1 MMRLAKL
8 THSFTLK
15 NAAQKC
21 TDQSHVKR
29 HGSSSSNGAGQ
40 SINGLA
46 ATATA
51 ATRGSSSS
59 GNTSYTSNSNNSNSK
74 RKSKPRTKCF
84 GGTVF
89 RCCLPC
95 RGGGS
100 AAPATSPPQTP
111 AQTPDE
117 LKPKTQIKID
127 SQTRNEHKQQQ
138 EQQKYQLQQQLDNEL
153 ETCAPGEKKHSLAD
167 TIGTSVTTP
176 ISLKTLINDVDEDL
190 EQHLSAAD
198 IAAAS
203 LASGLVAR
211 RAEPETLSDAS
222 VSPTV
227 VVLQL
232 SNTLTASTAPSLTLP
247 TDVEE
252 GIANSS
258 LTTAAAGTATL
269 LSTIASS
276 VSPTSP
282 SPSGIYSVNQQPSGS
297 NSSNSS
303 SSGGGGA
310 AGAPAGSPAGTA
322 TAAASGAAAAAAAQR
337 CSCQPQTSP
346 LPHIKEEEESE
357 QQQQQHANNRQPSNT
372 NSSNSKDK
380 SSPIKGFEEPLP
392 PITIAGGGYCGSCES
407 VHHSS
412 GTSSSATGVGVGG
425 GGGGSSTQQEYVGAS
440 TPSPRI
446 KLKFRKPH
454 KSCWSRIVLAPIGGT
469 GGTGSSSATVIGSN
483 SNETLAS
490 SGGSSTGNTNTNNSS
505 SISVAAHHRLAS
517 SSASALASHPSNSQ
531 LLPTSKMQAEQGS
544 IGDLQKYHSRYL
556 KNRRHT
562 LANVRFDV
570 ENGQGARS
578 PLEGGSP
585 SAGLVLQNLPQ
596 RRESFLYRSDSDF
609 EMSPKSMSRNSSI
622 ASERFKE
629 QEASILVDRSHGEDL
644 IVTPFAQILA
654 SLRSVRNNL
663 LSLTNVPASNKRPAQ
678 SSSGRGGNAGGVQLA
693 QGEEN
698 YTRLATDTIEELDWC
713 LDQLETIQTHRSV
726 SDMASLKF
734 KRMLNKE
741 LSHFSESSRSGNQ
754 ISEYICSTF
763 LDKQQEFDLP
773 SLRVEENTEPS
784 TQPVNQYPR
793 SRSPRGPPMSQISGV
808 KRPLSHT
815 NSFTGERL
823 PTFGVETPKEN
834 ELGTLLA
841 ELDTWGIEIFKIG
854 DWSCNRPLTCVAY
867 TIFQSRELLTSL
879 MIPPKTFLNFMTT
892 LEDHYVKDNPFH
904 NSLHAADVT
913 QSTNVLLNTP
923 ALEGVFTPLEVGG
936 ALFAACIH
944 DVDHPGLT
952 NQFLV
957 NSSSELAL
965 MYNDESVLEN
975 HHLAVAFK
983 LLQNQGCDIF
993 GNMQKKQR
1001 QTLRKMVIDIVL
1013 STDMSKHM
1021 SLLADLKTMVETKK
1035 VAGSGVLLLD
1045 NYTDRIQVLEN
1056 LVHCADL
1063 SNPTKPLPLYKRWV
1077 ALLMEEFFLQGDK
1090 ERESGMDISPM
1101 CDRHNAT
1108 IEKSQVGFIDYIVH
1122 PLWETWADLVHPDA
1136 QDILDTL
1143 EENRDYYQSMIPPS
1157 PPPSAADEIPQDEKI
1172 RFQITLEE
1180 SDQENLAEL
1189 EECDESE
1196 SRADAG
1202 SSTTTGTTATSAA
1215 GGGHPPGSQN
1225 QAQRGGM

>member
-1 MMRLAKL
+1 MRLSKL
-8 THSFTLK
+8 TNQNKQLKSSTQKYEQQQYRDCPAKGQMGGFGKRLSGTLSILSSNNSGSCRSIGTAGGGGAAGAGSGQLNTSSLHQRSSFG
-15 NAAQKC
+15 NGSC
-21 TDQSHVKR
+21 V
-29 HGSSSSNGAGQ
+29 SSSS
-40 SINGLA
+40 
-46 ATATA
+46 T
-51 ATRGSSSS
+51 
-59 GNTSYTSNSNNSNSK
+59 NNSCPNK
-74 RKSKPRTKCF
+74 RRKSKTFKCF
-84 GGTVF
+84 SSTVF

-95 RGGGS
+95 RGGSSS
-100 AAPATSPPQTP
+100 AAPATSPPHTP
-111 AQTPDE
+111 VQATAAETAAADNSSVKRKRSGKSSIE
-117 LKPKTQIKID
+117 LTD
-127 SQTRNEHKQQQ
+127 GNES
-138 EQQKYQLQQQLDNEL
+138 LI
-153 ETCAPGEKKHSLAD
+153 AAAAAAVKKHSLAD
-167 TIGTSVTTP
+167 TIGTSATTP
-176 ISLKTLINDVDEDL
+176 ISLKTLINDEEDID
-190 EQHLSAAD
+190 QQYSAAD

-203 LASGLVAR
+203 LASGILPR
-211 RAEPETLSDAS
+211 KAEPETLSDTS
-222 VSPTV
+222 ISPTAAA
-227 VVLQL
+227 LQ
-232 SNTLTASTAPSLTLP
+232 
-247 TDVEE
+247 
-252 GIANSS
+252 
-258 LTTAAAGTATL
+258 TAAAGGSASASSL
-269 LSTIASS
+269 LSTTTSLLS
-276 VSPTSP
+276 V
-282 SPSGIYSVNQQPSGS
+282 
-297 NSSNSS
+297 
-303 SSGGGGA
+303 
-310 AGAPAGSPAGTA
+310 A
-322 TAAASGAAAAAAAQR
+322 TAAAPAIASTQSSPTTPPNTISANQANIVGTPAPAVVSPVTATGGSVSSAAPAATGATPSR
-337 CSCQPQTSP
+337 CCCPPPQTSP

-357 QQQQQHANNRQPSNT
+357 HQLNRQHSIQQDDSTEPTTTT
-372 NSSNSKDK
+372 NSAKQ
-380 SSPIKGFEEPLP
+380 P
-392 PITIAGGGYCGSCES
+392 PPQP
-407 VHHSS
+407 HSS
-412 GTSSSATGVGVGG
+412 QTDQLSPYAANPSGSSESCTSLSANAVTTSSATGGCT
-425 GGGGSSTQQEYVGAS
+425 TQDFTTS

-446 KLKFRKPH
+446 KHKFRKQH
-454 KSCWSRIVLAPIGGT
+454 KSGWSRIVLAPSSLAGVT
-469 GGTGSSSATVIGSN
+469 GGCAAANSS
-483 SNETLAS
+483 ETLAS
-490 SGGSSTGNTNTNNSS
+490 NNSS
-505 SISVAAHHRLAS
+505 SAATVSAAGPGNTRLAS
-517 SSASALASHPSNSQ
+517 SSLASALGAQQSNSSQ
-531 LLPTSKMQAEQGS
+531 LLPASKMQAEQGS

-570 ENGQGARS
+570 ENGQSARS

-629 QEASILVDRSHGEDL
+629 QEASILIDRSHGEDL

-663 LSLTNVPASNKRPAQ
+663 LSLTNVPASNKRPTQ
-678 SSSGRGGNAGGVQLA
+678 TSMGRSSTAGIILN
-693 QGEEN
+693 QGDEA

-741 LSHFSESSRSGNQ
+741 LSHFSESSKSGNQ

-773 SLRVEENTEPS
+773 SMRLEDNTVTAHEHSAITGP
-784 TQPVNQYPR
+784 NQQR

-823 PTFGVETPKEN
+823 PTYGVETSHESA
-834 ELGTLLA
+834 LGTQLA
-841 ELDTWGIEIFKIG
+841 ELDTWGIDIFKIG
-854 DWSCNRPLTCVAY
+854 DLSNNRPLTCVAY
-867 TIFQSRELLTSL
+867 TVFQSRELLTSL
-879 MIPPKTFLNFMTT
+879 MIPPKNFLNFMST

-993 GNMQKKQR
+993 CNMQKKQR

-1077 ALLMEEFFLQGDK
+1077 GLLMEEFFLQGDK

-1101 CDRHNAT
+1101 CDRYNST

-1157 PPPSAADEIPQDEKI
+1157 PPPSQADEQLATDDKI
-1172 RFQITLEE
+1172 RFQVTLEE

-1189 EECDESE
+1189 EEGDETAAERGDDGVSA
-1196 SRADAG
+1196 ADNM
-1202 SSTTTGTTATSAA
+1202 TTAGDNKPS
-1215 GGGHPPGSQN
+1215 GSQN
-1225 QAQRGGM
+1225 QPHHAGM

>member
-1 MMRLAKL
+1 M
-8 THSFTLK
+8 
-15 NAAQKC
+15 
-21 TDQSHVKR
+21 
-29 HGSSSSNGAGQ
+29 
-40 SINGLA
+40 
-46 ATATA
+46 
-51 ATRGSSSS
+51 
-59 GNTSYTSNSNNSNSK
+59 SK
-74 RKSKPRTKCF
+74 DDS
-84 GGTVF
+84 
-89 RCCLPC
+89 
-95 RGGGS
+95 
-100 AAPATSPPQTP
+100 TSPPQYIVTTP
-111 AQTPDE
+111 SEAEGDDE
-117 LKPKTQIKID
+117 DQSLEDFEGTINAVTE
-127 SQTRNEHKQQQ
+127 SMMQQ
-138 EQQKYQLQQQLDNEL
+138 EQHQKR
-153 ETCAPGEKKHSLAD
+153 
-167 TIGTSVTTP
+167 V
-176 ISLKTLINDVDEDL
+176 
-190 EQHLSAAD
+190 
-198 IAAAS
+198 
-203 LASGLVAR
+203 
-211 RAEPETLSDAS
+211 
-222 VSPTV
+222 VS
-227 VVLQL
+227 QM
-232 SNTLTASTAPSLTLP
+232 SRQ
-247 TDVEE
+247 
-252 GIANSS
+252 
-258 LTTAAAGTATL
+258 
-269 LSTIASS
+269 IASRSFS
-276 VSPTSP
+276 VASA
-282 SPSGIYSVNQQPSGS
+282 
-297 NSSNSS
+297 SS
-303 SSGGGGA
+303 SVI
-310 AGAPAGSPAGTA
+310 
-322 TAAASGAAAAAAAQR
+322 Q
-337 CSCQPQTSP
+337 
-346 LPHIKEEEESE
+346 EESKNVTE
-357 QQQQQHANNRQPSNT
+357 QLLQQQQQQQQQKSQQVYAIQKTISANTRSQSLQSGNDQTLLMSNNTLGSTTTTTKLSQQLKAKSSTSIVSSEQRTGHFMQKTSSTTSSVGTKSKFQSFLQQPDAVSGHPTSTSSGHFLTAHQKHVRQFVRSTSAHSETNTSNT
-372 NSSNSKDK
+372 TGTTNRPEKCIRSASAQIDDSNNSGDVITGGETLTTSTSNKLSLQQSSSILISKSAETIETK
-380 SSPIKGFEEPLP
+380 SLATASTSTGARTHLTLSGGFLAPPNRKITILSPIHAPPGLHDMIKRAGRSPL
-392 PITIAGGGYCGSCES
+392 
-407 VHHSS
+407 
-412 GTSSSATGVGVGG
+412 
-425 GGGGSSTQQEYVGAS
+425 
-440 TPSPRI
+440 SPRI
-446 KLKFRKPH
+446 SFP
-454 KSCWSRIVLAPIGGT
+454 
-469 GGTGSSSATVIGSN
+469 GSEADIFG
-483 SNETLAS
+483 
-490 SGGSSTGNTNTNNSS
+490 
-505 SISVAAHHRLAS
+505 
-517 SSASALASHPSNSQ
+517 
-531 LLPTSKMQAEQGS
+531 
-544 IGDLQKYHSRYL
+544 
-556 KNRRHT
+556 
-562 LANVRFDV
+562 FDV
-570 ENGQGARS
+570 ENGQTARS

-629 QEASILVDRSHGEDL
+629 QEASILIDRSHGEDL

-663 LSLTNVPASNKRPAQ
+663 ISLTNVPAPNKRPTQ
-678 SSSGRGGNAGGVQLA
+678 TSLGRSSTAGMQLN
-693 QGEEN
+693 QGDEA

-773 SLRVEENTEPS
+773 SMRVEENVEHSAMPIP
-784 TQPVNQYPR
+784 QQR

-823 PTFGVETPKEN
+823 PTYGVETPHEAA
-834 ELGTLLA
+834 LGQHLA
-841 ELDTWGIEIFKIG
+841 ELDTWGIDIFKIG
-854 DWSCNRPLTCVAY
+854 DLSKNRPLTCVAY

-879 MIPPKTFLNFMTT
+879 MIPPKNFLNFMTT

-993 GNMQKKQR
+993 CNMQKKQR

-1063 SNPTKPLPLYKRWV
+1063 SNPTKPLSLYKRWV
-1077 ALLMEEFFLQGDK
+1077 GLLMEEFFLQGDK

-1157 PPPSAADEIPQDEKI
+1157 PPPSATEEQTTGTDDKI
-1172 RFQITLEE
+1172 RFQVTLEE

-1189 EECDESE
+1189 EEGDET
-1196 SRADAG
+1196 AG
-1202 SSTTTGTTATSAA
+1202 ERGDDNMTTAVESK
-1215 GGGHPPGSQN
+1215 PSGSQN
-1225 QAQRGGM
+1225 QSHNAGM

>member
-1 MMRLAKL
+1 MLNKNSASSQSLPRV
-8 THSFTLK
+8 HSFF
-15 NAAQKC
+15 NMIP
-21 TDQSHVKR
+21 
-29 HGSSSSNGAGQ
+29 
-40 SINGLA
+40 SIMQDDLA
-46 ATATA
+46 VTIMAD
-51 ATRGSSSS
+51 RDNMFSI
-59 GNTSYTSNSNNSNSK
+59 
-74 RKSKPRTKCF
+74 KS
-84 GGTVF
+84 
-89 RCCLPC
+89 
-95 RGGGS
+95 
-100 AAPATSPPQTP
+100 Q
-111 AQTPDE
+111 
-117 LKPKTQIKID
+117 
-127 SQTRNEHKQQQ
+127 
-138 EQQKYQLQQQLDNEL
+138 
-153 ETCAPGEKKHSLAD
+153 
-167 TIGTSVTTP
+167 
-176 ISLKTLINDVDEDL
+176 
-190 EQHLSAAD
+190 
-198 IAAAS
+198 
-203 LASGLVAR
+203 
-211 RAEPETLSDAS
+211 
-222 VSPTV
+222 
-227 VVLQL
+227 
-232 SNTLTASTAPSLTLP
+232 
-247 TDVEE
+247 
-252 GIANSS
+252 
-258 LTTAAAGTATL
+258 
-269 LSTIASS
+269 
-276 VSPTSP
+276 
-282 SPSGIYSVNQQPSGS
+282 
-297 NSSNSS
+297 
-303 SSGGGGA
+303 
-310 AGAPAGSPAGTA
+310 
-322 TAAASGAAAAAAAQR
+322 
-337 CSCQPQTSP
+337 
-346 LPHIKEEEESE
+346 
-357 QQQQQHANNRQPSNT
+357 
-372 NSSNSKDK
+372 
-380 SSPIKGFEEPLP
+380 
-392 PITIAGGGYCGSCES
+392 
-407 VHHSS
+407 
-412 GTSSSATGVGVGG
+412 
-425 GGGGSSTQQEYVGAS
+425 
-440 TPSPRI
+440 
-446 KLKFRKPH
+446 
-454 KSCWSRIVLAPIGGT
+454 
-469 GGTGSSSATVIGSN
+469 
-483 SNETLAS
+483 
-490 SGGSSTGNTNTNNSS
+490 
-505 SISVAAHHRLAS
+505 
-517 SSASALASHPSNSQ
+517 
-531 LLPTSKMQAEQGS
+531 
-544 IGDLQKYHSRYL
+544 
-556 KNRRHT
+556 
-562 LANVRFDV
+562 
-570 ENGQGARS
+570 
-578 PLEGGSP
+578 
-585 SAGLVLQNLPQ
+585 
-596 RRESFLYRSDSDF
+596 
-609 EMSPKSMSRNSSI
+609 
-622 ASERFKE
+622 
-629 QEASILVDRSHGEDL
+629 RSHGEDL

>member
-1 MMRLAKL
+1 MIA
-8 THSFTLK
+8 TLFIFF
-15 NAAQKC
+15 AFIRAFPW
-21 TDQSHVKR
+21 R
-29 HGSSSSNGAGQ
+29 RRRPRP
-40 SINGLA
+40 IILPPA
-46 ATATA
+46 ATPQSPVPLQST
-51 ATRGSSSS
+51 
-59 GNTSYTSNSNNSNSK
+59 
-74 RKSKPRTKCF
+74 
-84 GGTVF
+84 
-89 RCCLPC
+89 
-95 RGGGS
+95 
-100 AAPATSPPQTP
+100 ATSPTQSHPSAATTSVPTTTPPPNEYSAKSSTLTTLTNGTAVANEQHEHSTIISNQTYD
-111 AQTPDE
+111 AAKTVAVADDLEETPRRSSVQQARR
-117 LKPKTQIKID
+117 KSSKSIKYHEVTFSGSVGGGESD
-127 SQTRNEHKQQQ
+127 DNEHETPHTTRRSSSHHKPHHQLHQQHHHHHQQQ
-138 EQQKYQLQQQLDNEL
+138 QQQQRQ
-153 ETCAPGEKKHSLAD
+153 
-167 TIGTSVTTP
+167 
-176 ISLKTLINDVDEDL
+176 
-190 EQHLSAAD
+190 QHLLQHQQTLSAA
-198 IAAAS
+198 S
-203 LASGLVAR
+203 R
-211 RAEPETLSDAS
+211 
-222 VSPTV
+222 
-227 VVLQL
+227 
-232 SNTLTASTAPSLTLP
+232 
-247 TDVEE
+247 
-252 GIANSS
+252 
-258 LTTAAAGTATL
+258 
-269 LSTIASS
+269 
-276 VSPTSP
+276 PTSP
-282 SPSGIYSVNQQPSGS
+282 DSHSSASHYRSLSSGHSGRTRNSTDYETASSELYNSAKSHVDATAEGADDGDIGGGGVSGTNGQVHSSIAIVTRSIAGGRRFPPRRAATVATDTLGTDDEGAGTDAHYEDAEEAADDDRDPDSYDRETEEFYSNIQDAVGPPGTRSKR
-297 NSSNSS
+297 SSLFSRSDSSATTTS
-303 SSGGGGA
+303 SSGGGTFMGGKRRSTA
-310 AGAPAGSPAGTA
+310 SIISSSMCSDVIPIDRRSSTA
-322 TAAASGAAAAAAAQR
+322 TEYSVRSASGQR
-337 CSCQPQTSP
+337 
-346 LPHIKEEEESE
+346 
-357 QQQQQHANNRQPSNT
+357 R
-372 NSSNSKDK
+372 SSGRIRRYISRM
-380 SSPIKGFEEPLP
+380 
-392 PITIAGGGYCGSCES
+392 TIAGARRR
-407 VHHSS
+407 
-412 GTSSSATGVGVGG
+412 T
-425 GGGGSSTQQEYVGAS
+425 
-440 TPSPRI
+440 
-446 KLKFRKPH
+446 
-454 KSCWSRIVLAPIGGT
+454 
-469 GGTGSSSATVIGSN
+469 TGS
-483 SNETLAS
+483 
-490 SGGSSTGNTNTNNSS
+490 
-505 SISVAAHHRLAS
+505 
-517 SSASALASHPSNSQ
+517 
-531 LLPTSKMQAEQGS
+531 
-544 IGDLQKYHSRYL
+544 
-556 KNRRHT
+556 
-562 LANVRFDV
+562 FDV

-622 ASERFKE
+622 ASE
-629 QEASILVDRSHGEDL
+629 SHGEDL

-663 LSLTNVPASNKRPAQ
+663 LSLTNVQASNKSRRPTQ
-678 SSSGRGGNAGGVQLA
+678 SSSVGRAAAAAGVQLV
-693 QGEEN
+693 QGDES

-763 LDKQQEFDLP
+763 LDKQQELDLP
-773 SLRVEENTEPS
+773 SMRGDDNPDQLS
-784 TQPVNQYPR
+784 MLTQHQR
-793 SRSPRGPPMSQISGV
+793 CRSPRGGPPMSQISGV

-823 PTFGVETPKEN
+823 PTFGVETVHEN
-834 ELGTLLA
+834 ALGTLLGDI
-841 ELDTWGIEIFKIG
+841 DTWGIDIFKLG
-854 DWSCNRPLTCVAY
+854 DLSANRPLTCVAY

-879 MIPPKTFLNFMTT
+879 MIPPKTFINFMTT

-923 ALEGVFTPLEVGG
+923 ALEGVFTSLEVGG

-993 GNMQKKQR
+993 CNMQKKQR

-1077 ALLMEEFFLQGDK
+1077 SLLMEEFFLQGDK

-1101 CDRHNAT
+1101 CDRHNST

-1157 PPPSAADEIPQDEKI
+1157 PPPSTADDQPSDDKI
-1172 RFQITLEE
+1172 RFQVTLEE

-1196 SRADAG
+1196 HNKTEVAE
-1202 SSTTTGTTATSAA
+1202 TTTAMGEHKPS
-1215 GGGHPPGSQN
+1215 GSEN
-1225 QAQRGGM
+1225 QSHHGGM

>member
-1 MMRLAKL
+1 MSQDGKVSPPQYIVTTPSEVDADEVRSEQDLECGDGAAAGEQTAQQRIFSQMATQMASRSFSIATSSTTVKSGSNSLDGTSSAAL
-8 THSFTLK
+8 GSTVSTQQQQQVSSQMVHSQKTITTSTRSQSLQS
-15 NAAQKC
+15 AAVVSGDHSLLSQLG
-21 TDQSHVKR
+21 
-29 HGSSSSNGAGQ
+29 GSIGGLGAGSTAITQLGGQLKAQ
-40 SINGLA
+40 SSTSIVSSEQRSYIQKMASTTSTSSTKTNFKSFLQQPDTTGHPI
-46 ATATA
+46 
-51 ATRGSSSS
+51 SSSS
-59 GNTSYTSNSNNSNSK
+59 GSFLTAHQKHVRQFVRSTSAHSEATAHPISGSMGGQ
-74 RKSKPRTKCF
+74 RPDKCI
-84 GGTVF
+84 
-89 RCCLPC
+89 R
-95 RGGGS
+95 S
-100 AAPATSPPQTP
+100 AS
-111 AQTPDE
+111 
-117 LKPKTQIKID
+117 TQIEETGAAELTADGMGVTQLSTSSKLG
-127 SQTRNEHKQQQ
+127 
-138 EQQKYQLQQQLDNEL
+138 LQQSSSILISKSAETIEMKTSSQSAGIRTQL
-153 ETCAPGEKKHSLAD
+153 
-167 TIGTSVTTP
+167 
-176 ISLKTLINDVDEDL
+176 
-190 EQHLSAAD
+190 
-198 IAAAS
+198 
-203 LASGLVAR
+203 
-211 RAEPETLSDAS
+211 TLSGGLLAPPNRKITIL
-222 VSPTV
+222 SP
-227 VVLQL
+227 
-232 SNTLTASTAPSLTLP
+232 
-247 TDVEE
+247 
-252 GIANSS
+252 IH
-258 LTTAAAGTATL
+258 
-269 LSTIASS
+269 
-276 VSPTSP
+276 
-282 SPSGIYSVNQQPSGS
+282 
-297 NSSNSS
+297 
-303 SSGGGGA
+303 
-310 AGAPAGSPAGTA
+310 APAGLHELLKR
-322 TAAASGAAAAAAAQR
+322 SGR
-337 CSCQPQTSP
+337 SP
-346 LPHIKEEEESE
+346 L
-357 QQQQQHANNRQPSNT
+357 
-372 NSSNSKDK
+372 
-380 SSPIKGFEEPLP
+380 
-392 PITIAGGGYCGSCES
+392 
-407 VHHSS
+407 
-412 GTSSSATGVGVGG
+412 
-425 GGGGSSTQQEYVGAS
+425 
-440 TPSPRI
+440 SPRI
-446 KLKFRKPH
+446 SFP
-454 KSCWSRIVLAPIGGT
+454 
-469 GGTGSSSATVIGSN
+469 GSEA
-483 SNETLAS
+483 
-490 SGGSSTGNTNTNNSS
+490 
-505 SISVAAHHRLAS
+505 
-517 SSASALASHPSNSQ
+517 
-531 LLPTSKMQAEQGS
+531 
-544 IGDLQKYHSRYL
+544 DLFG
-556 KNRRHT
+556 
-562 LANVRFDV
+562 FDV

-629 QEASILVDRSHGEDL
+629 QEASILIDRSHGEDL

-663 LSLTNVPASNKRPAQ
+663 LSLTNVQASNKSRRPTQ
-678 SSSGRGGNAGGVQLA
+678 SSSVGRASTAGVQLV
-693 QGEEN
+693 QGDES

-763 LDKQQEFDLP
+763 LDKQQELDLP
-773 SLRVEENTEPS
+773 SMRGDDNPDQHNML
-784 TQPVNQYPR
+784 TQHQR
-793 SRSPRGPPMSQISGV
+793 CRSPRGPPMSQISGV

-823 PTFGVETPKEN
+823 PTFGVETVHEN
-834 ELGTLLA
+834 ALGTLLGDV
-841 ELDTWGIEIFKIG
+841 DTWGIDIFKIG
-854 DWSCNRPLTCVAY
+854 DLSANRPLTCVAY

-923 ALEGVFTPLEVGG
+923 ALEGVFTSLEVGG

-993 GNMQKKQR
+993 CNMQKKQR

-1077 ALLMEEFFLQGDK
+1077 SLLMEEFFLQGDK

-1157 PPPSAADEIPQDEKI
+1157 PPPSAADDQPSDDKI
-1172 RFQITLEE
+1172 RFQVTLEE

-1196 SRADAG
+1196 HNKPEAA
-1202 SSTTTGTTATSAA
+1202 TVTTAS
-1215 GGGHPPGSQN
+1215 GSEN
-1225 QAQRGGM
+1225 QSHHGGM

>member
-1 MMRLAKL
+1 MIA
-8 THSFTLK
+8 TLFIIF
-15 NAAQKC
+15 AFIRAFPW
-21 TDQSHVKR
+21 R
-29 HGSSSSNGAGQ
+29 
-40 SINGLA
+40 
-46 ATATA
+46 
-51 ATRGSSSS
+51 R
-59 GNTSYTSNSNNSNSK
+59 
-74 RKSKPRTKCF
+74 R
-84 GGTVF
+84 
-89 RCCLPC
+89 
-95 RGGGS
+95 RGGDY
-100 AAPATSPPQTP
+100 PAIE
-111 AQTPDE
+111 A
-117 LKPKTQIKID
+117 
-127 SQTRNEHKQQQ
+127 
-138 EQQKYQLQQQLDNEL
+138 
-153 ETCAPGEKKHSLAD
+153 G
-167 TIGTSVTTP
+167 
-176 ISLKTLINDVDEDL
+176 
-190 EQHLSAAD
+190 
-198 IAAAS
+198 
-203 LASGLVAR
+203 
-211 RAEPETLSDAS
+211 
-222 VSPTV
+222 
-227 VVLQL
+227 
-232 SNTLTASTAPSLTLP
+232 
-247 TDVEE
+247 
-252 GIANSS
+252 
-258 LTTAAAGTATL
+258 AAAGAANADKRRHQRAYKAN
-269 LSTIASS
+269 SN
-276 VSPTSP
+276 PP
-282 SPSGIYSVNQQPSGS
+282 SPNGRHQKQY
-297 NSSNSS
+297 
-303 SSGGGGA
+303 
-310 AGAPAGSPAGTA
+310 
-322 TAAASGAAAAAAAQR
+322 
-337 CSCQPQTSP
+337 QTDLVP
-346 LPHIKEEEESE
+346 NNP
-357 QQQQQHANNRQPSNT
+357 QQQQQHQQQQEYEQSSQRATTSTTSSILSQNTGVEAPSRKYSTTRRKSSKYHEVTFSGSVGGGDSDSEHTPTSSRVARLVRQPRSLSPSRAHSPDS
-372 NSSNSKDK
+372 NSSLTYYRSATLSSRSHPSRASSDYETAASDFYTAARSK
-380 SSPIKGFEEPLP
+380 SSAESDINGSSVQNCERERERDSDRERDRDSDRGLSSLSNIHRSSSNGYLRHSDTLVPSDEDERLTTTRESSDPHFGDNEVEADDSYDRDTEEFYSN
-392 PITIAGGGYCGSCES
+392 IQDAA
-407 VHHSS
+407 
-412 GTSSSATGVGVGG
+412 GTSSSRSKR
-425 GGGGSSTQQEYVGAS
+425 SS
-440 TPSPRI
+440 
-446 KLKFRKPH
+446 LF
-454 KSCWSRIVLAPIGGT
+454 SR
-469 GGTGSSSATVIGSN
+469 SDSSATTTS
-483 SNETLAS
+483 S
-490 SGGSSTGNTNTNNSS
+490 SGCTFTGAKRRSTASIISTSMCSDIIPIDRRRSSTATEYSVRSVSNQQRRSS
-505 SISVAAHHRLAS
+505 GRI
-517 SSASALASHPSNSQ
+517 
-531 LLPTSKMQAEQGS
+531 
-544 IGDLQKYHSRYL
+544 
-556 KNRRHT
+556 RRHISRMT
-562 LANVRFDV
+562 IAGARRRTTGSFDV
-570 ENGQGARS
+570 ENGQSARS

-622 ASERFKE
+622 ASE
-629 QEASILVDRSHGEDL
+629 SHGEDL

-663 LSLTNVPASNKRPAQ
+663 LSLTNVPATNKSRRPTQ
-678 SSSGRGGNAGGVQLA
+678 TSMGRSSTAGIILN
-693 QGEEN
+693 QGDEA

-741 LSHFSESSRSGNQ
+741 LSHFSESSKSGNQ

-773 SLRVEENTEPS
+773 SMRLEENTAPALEHNI
-784 TQPVNQYPR
+784 TAANQQR

-823 PTFGVETPKEN
+823 PTYGVETTHEAG
-834 ELGTLLA
+834 LGTQLA
-841 ELDTWGIEIFKIG
+841 ELDTWGIDIFKIG
-854 DWSCNRPLTCVAY
+854 DLSNHRPLTCVAY
-867 TIFQSRELLTSL
+867 TVFQSRELLTSL
-879 MIPPKTFLNFMTT
+879 MIPPKNFLNFMST

-993 GNMQKKQR
+993 CNMQKKQR

-1077 ALLMEEFFLQGDK
+1077 GLLMEEFFLQGDK

-1101 CDRHNAT
+1101 CDRYNST

-1157 PPPSAADEIPQDEKI
+1157 PPPSQADEQLASNDDKI
-1172 RFQITLEE
+1172 RFQVTLEE
-1180 SDQENLAEL
+1180 YDQENLAEL
-1189 EECDESE
+1189 EEGDETAAERGDDVINAS
-1196 SRADAG
+1196 D
-1202 SSTTTGTTATSAA
+1202 TMTTAGDNKPS
-1215 GGGHPPGSQN
+1215 GSQN
-1225 QAQRGGM
+1225 QPHHAGM

>member
-1 MMRLAKL
+1 MIA
-8 THSFTLK
+8 TLFIIF
-15 NAAQKC
+15 AFIRAFPW
-21 TDQSHVKR
+21 SR
-29 HGSSSSNGAGQ
+29 
-40 SINGLA
+40 
-46 ATATA
+46 
-51 ATRGSSSS
+51 
-59 GNTSYTSNSNNSNSK
+59 
-74 RKSKPRTKCF
+74 
-84 GGTVF
+84 
-89 RCCLPC
+89 
-95 RGGGS
+95 
-100 AAPATSPPQTP
+100 
-111 AQTPDE
+111 
-117 LKPKTQIKID
+117 
-127 SQTRNEHKQQQ
+127 
-138 EQQKYQLQQQLDNEL
+138 
-153 ETCAPGEKKHSLAD
+153 
-167 TIGTSVTTP
+167 
-176 ISLKTLINDVDEDL
+176 
-190 EQHLSAAD
+190 
-198 IAAAS
+198 
-203 LASGLVAR
+203 R
-211 RAEPETLSDAS
+211 RAYTEEP
-222 VSPTV
+222 P
-227 VVLQL
+227 
-232 SNTLTASTAPSLTLP
+232 PP
-247 TDVEE
+247 
-252 GIANSS
+252 
-258 LTTAAAGTATL
+258 
-269 LSTIASS
+269 
-276 VSPTSP
+276 
-282 SPSGIYSVNQQPSGS
+282 
-297 NSSNSS
+297 
-303 SSGGGGA
+303 
-310 AGAPAGSPAGTA
+310 
-322 TAAASGAAAAAAAQR
+322 
-337 CSCQPQTSP
+337 
-346 LPHIKEEEESE
+346 
-357 QQQQQHANNRQPSNT
+357 QQQQQT
-372 NSSNSKDK
+372 
-380 SSPIKGFEEPLP
+380 
-392 PITIAGGGYCGSCES
+392 
-407 VHHSS
+407 
-412 GTSSSATGVGVGG
+412 
-425 GGGGSSTQQEYVGAS
+425 
-440 TPSPRI
+440 
-446 KLKFRKPH
+446 
-454 KSCWSRIVLAPIGGT
+454 
-469 GGTGSSSATVIGSN
+469 
-483 SNETLAS
+483 NETLAS
-490 SGGSSTGNTNTNNSS
+490 AISNPPSPSVSNQNIQNVVPNSETQTSTTITTQNSSPPLTTAATTTITTTSPLDSGENGARKASSSRRKSSKSIKSHEVTFSGSVGGGDSDSERTPTSSRSSRLVRQARSFTGNATSPSRATSPDSNSS
-505 SISVAAHHRLAS
+505 SNYYRSVLSSRNELTRAS
-517 SSASALASHPSNSQ
+517 SDYETAASDFYTARSKSSAERDLHDRNGIERSSSNGYLKRDDTLINSDEED
-531 LLPTSKMQAEQGS
+531 AEQERLRAAGVDADNEAEADDSYDRDTEEFYSNIQDATGTSGTRSKRSSLFSRSDSSATTTSSSGGTFTGKRRSTAS
-544 IGDLQKYHSRYL
+544 IISTSMCSDIIPIDRRRSSTATEYSVRSVSSQPRRLSGRI
-556 KNRRHT
+556 RRHISRMT
-562 LANVRFDV
+562 IAGARRRTTGSFDV
-570 ENGQGARS
+570 ENGQSARS

-622 ASERFKE
+622 ASE
-629 QEASILVDRSHGEDL
+629 SHGEDL

-663 LSLTNVPASNKRPAQ
+663 LSLTNVPATNKSRRPTQ
-678 SSSGRGGNAGGVQLA
+678 TSMGRSSTAGIQLN
-693 QGEEN
+693 QGDEA

-773 SLRVEENTEPS
+773 SMRFEENTDPNV
-784 TQPVNQYPR
+784 PVPQIAQQQQQQR

-823 PTFGVETPKEN
+823 PTYGVETQHEMQ
-834 ELGTLLA
+834 LGQQLA
-841 ELDTWGIEIFKIG
+841 ELDTWGIDIFKIG
-854 DWSCNRPLTCVAY
+854 DLSNNRPLTCVAY

-879 MIPPKTFLNFMTT
+879 MIPPKNFLNFMTT

-993 GNMQKKQR
+993 CNMQKKQR

-1077 ALLMEEFFLQGDK
+1077 GLLMEEFFLQGDK

-1157 PPPSAADEIPQDEKI
+1157 PPPSQADEQPANEDKI
-1172 RFQITLEE
+1172 RFQVTLEE

-1189 EECDESE
+1189 EEADETAAERGDDDIANNSL
-1196 SRADAG
+1196 
-1202 SSTTTGTTATSAA
+1202 TTTGENKPS
-1215 GGGHPPGSQN
+1215 GSQN
-1225 QAQRGGM
+1225 QSHHAGM

>member
-1 MMRLAKL
+1 MIA
-8 THSFTLK
+8 TFFIIFTFIRSIRWTRRRPYPHVEGSPEQHQEVACSDQQEASLFHESGF
-15 NAAQKC
+15 NAACIDPFRGRDRRFDPSDLNEDDQVEAENEPASELEYHRELS
-21 TDQSHVKR
+21 DQSEKR
-29 HGSSSSNGAGQ
+29 E
-40 SINGLA
+40 
-46 ATATA
+46 
-51 ATRGSSSS
+51 
-59 GNTSYTSNSNNSNSK
+59 
-74 RKSKPRTKCF
+74 
-84 GGTVF
+84 
-89 RCCLPC
+89 
-95 RGGGS
+95 
-100 AAPATSPPQTP
+100 PATSNNLTNNNNSF
-111 AQTPDE
+111 AD
-117 LKPKTQIKID
+117 LV
-127 SQTRNEHKQQQ
+127 STRGKQ
-138 EQQKYQLQQQLDNEL
+138 
-153 ETCAPGEKKHSLAD
+153 
-167 TIGTSVTTP
+167 
-176 ISLKTLINDVDEDL
+176 
-190 EQHLSAAD
+190 
-198 IAAAS
+198 
-203 LASGLVAR
+203 
-211 RAEPETLSDAS
+211 
-222 VSPTV
+222 
-227 VVLQL
+227 
-232 SNTLTASTAPSLTLP
+232 
-247 TDVEE
+247 
-252 GIANSS
+252 SS
-258 LTTAAAGTATL
+258 FGQ
-269 LSTIASS
+269 SS
-276 VSPTSP
+276 VFSRSD
-282 SPSGIYSVNQQPSGS
+282 
-297 NSSNSS
+297 SSATTTS
-303 SSGGGGA
+303 SSGGGTFTG
-310 AGAPAGSPAGTA
+310 GKRRSTA
-322 TAAASGAAAAAAAQR
+322 STISTSDALPIDHRRSSAEGGRPSGHR
-337 CSCQPQTSP
+337 
-346 LPHIKEEEESE
+346 
-357 QQQQQHANNRQPSNT
+357 R
-372 NSSNSKDK
+372 SSGRIRRY
-380 SSPIKGFEEPLP
+380 PTRM
-392 PITIAGGGYCGSCES
+392 TIAGARRR
-407 VHHSS
+407 
-412 GTSSSATGVGVGG
+412 T
-425 GGGGSSTQQEYVGAS
+425 
-440 TPSPRI
+440 
-446 KLKFRKPH
+446 
-454 KSCWSRIVLAPIGGT
+454 
-469 GGTGSSSATVIGSN
+469 TGS
-483 SNETLAS
+483 
-490 SGGSSTGNTNTNNSS
+490 
-505 SISVAAHHRLAS
+505 
-517 SSASALASHPSNSQ
+517 
-531 LLPTSKMQAEQGS
+531 
-544 IGDLQKYHSRYL
+544 
-556 KNRRHT
+556 
-562 LANVRFDV
+562 FDV

-629 QEASILVDRSHGEDL
+629 QEPSVLIDRSHGEDL

-663 LSLTNVPASNKRPAQ
+663 ISLTNVQATNKSRRSTSTSSNTRNVVPGDEAY
-678 SSSGRGGNAGGVQLA
+678 V
-693 QGEEN
+693 
-698 YTRLATDTIEELDWC
+698 RLAMDTVEELDWC

-773 SLRVEENTEPS
+773 SLRIDENEATSNLPG
-784 TQPVNQYPR
+784 YPR
-793 SRSPRGPPMSQISGV
+793 SRSPRLGGPPMSQISGV

-823 PTFGVETPKEN
+823 PTFGVETPNEN
-834 ELGTLLA
+834 DLGTLLG
-841 ELDTWGIEIFKIG
+841 ELDTWGIDIFKIG
-854 DWSCNRPLTCVAY
+854 DLSCNRPLTCVAY

-879 MIPPKTFLNFMTT
+879 MIPPKTFINFMTT

-923 ALEGVFTPLEVGG
+923 ALEGVFTPLEIGG

-993 GNMQKKQR
+993 ANMQKKQR

-1077 ALLMEEFFLQGDK
+1077 ALLMEEFFQQGDK

-1136 QDILDTL
+1136 QEILDTL

-1157 PPPSAADEIPQDEKI
+1157 PPPTDEGDDKI
-1172 RFQITLEE
+1172 RFQVTLEE
-1180 SDQENLAEL
+1180 SDNENEDAEGDNSQE
-1189 EECDESE
+1189 
-1196 SRADAG
+1196 
-1202 SSTTTGTTATSAA
+1202 A
-1215 GGGHPPGSQN
+1215 GGGDSRKPSKISSRGSNYSKPSGSQN
-1225 QAQRGGM
+1225 TAHHAGM